1 FTLKEKMREL
11 CESGS
16 AVFFSTHVLDVA
28 EKLCNKI
35 AIIKGGKIIAEGRME
50 DLVGDKSLEEVFLE
64 VTDHDK

>member
-1 FTLKEKMREL
+1 MKDL

-35 AIIKGGKIIAEGRME
+35 AIIKGGKIIASGVTEE
-50 DLVGDKSLEEVFLE
+50 LLGDKSLEDVFLE
-64 VTDHDK
+64 VVDDAK